1 MVRRLDPE
9 PSARSSRSPRWR
21 SPTRSSRR
29 RSRSAFQIIGGPA
42 DIGLVSTPDGA
53 KNALLLAA
61 GLVVFTTVINMVG
74 VKTMARINNFGVA
87 AELVG
92 VSLLIILLAV
102 HIRRGPA
109 VVFDTFGIGATYPWG
124 YFGAFLVAGLMSAYV
139 MYGFDTAGSLAE
151 ETLDPRKHAPP
162 AILRALTAAGMA
174 GVPGHLVRRDGGAGH
189 PRQGARHLRAAVP
202 GQGDA
207 RRHRSATCS

>member
-1 MVRRLDPE
+1 MGAIVTLAAVAVAYQVVAPQIW
-9 PSARSSRSPRWR
+9 SG
-21 SPTRSSRR
+21 
-29 RSRSAFQIIGGPA
+29 FQIIGGQA

-102 HIRRGPA
+102 HIRRSPA
-109 VVFDTFGIGATYPWG
+109 VIFDT
-124 YFGAFLVAGLMSAYV
+124 SAS
-139 MYGFDTAGSLAE
+139 GRRIRGGTSARSWW
-151 ETLDPRKHAPP
+151 
-162 AILRALTAAGMA
+162 
-174 GVPGHLVRRDGGAGH
+174 PG
-189 PRQGARHLRAAVP
+189 
-202 GQGDA
+202 
-207 RRHRSATCS
+207 